1 MTKNE
6 KTVRDGEPSRPA
18 TADDDAPLPPP
29 QNAGTSE
36 PPARPDTAGT
46 ARTGTDGPSAV
57 SPEDDGPVLTA
68 SRKAAATVGVGIAL
82 LVVSLD
88 GTIVGTAM
96 PRILAD
102 LHGLSYYAW
111 VVTAYLVTS
120 TILMPIA
127 GKLGDL
133 FGRKPLVLIGLFGFL
148 GTSWLVGASTSTV
161 QLILLRGVQGLFG
174 GILTAVTFAVVADI
188 HPVRQRVK
196 IHGIFSAII
205 GLSVVAAPP
214 LGGYITDHWGWRWI
228 FYVNVPIGALAIA
241 LTLMFLPYVATRR
254 GWRDID
260 FAGCVA
266 LTVALVPILVA
277 LSISNDH
284 AWTSP
289 LMLGLI
295 AVSAVGLP
303 VFLFVERSVANPI
316 VPLRLFL
323 DPVFSI
329 AMVIA
334 GLSAVGLYGLAVFIP
349 LLYQGVLG
357 ETATGSGTLLTPL
370 LLGMLVSSP
379 LSGQLIARVRHYRY
393 VGTAGLAAMIAGLLM
408 LTTVTVTSPDWHVA
422 LDLVIL
428 GIGMGLV
435 WPLSTAV
442 VQASMAK
449 DVVGVATAQVNFWRN
464 LGGTVAVVVLG
475 SIMANRLTAEI
486 ATRMTALRAPADLVG
501 RITGGAQ
508 QDLSTL
514 FDPAA
519 VARLRESL
527 PEAER
532 GMFDMVEHSMRA
544 GLADVLHQVFLVAA
558 VILAIPLVASLFL
571 KETPIPPVSA
581 RRASSGGS

>member
-1 MTKNE
+1 MTQKE
-6 KTVRDGEPSRPA
+6 ELSVPP
-18 TADDDAPLPPP
+18 ADDD
-29 QNAGTSE
+29 
-36 PPARPDTAGT
+36 
-46 ARTGTDGPSAV
+46 GPRLS
-57 SPEDDGPVLTA
+57 S
-68 SRKAAATVGVGIAL
+68 SRKVAATVGVAIAL

-102 LHGLSYYAW
+102 LRGLNYYAW

-133 FGRKPLVLIGLFGFL
+133 FGRKPLVLIGLAGFL
-148 GTSWLVGASTSTV
+148 GTSWLVGASTSTLE
-161 QLILLRGVQGLFG
+161 LILLRGVQGLFG
-174 GILTAVTFAVVADI
+174 GVLTAVTFAVVADI
-188 HPVRQRVK
+188 YPVRQRVK
-196 IHGIFSAII
+196 LHGLFSAII

-214 LGGYITDHWGWRWI
+214 LGGYITDNWGWRWI
-228 FYVNVPIGALAIA
+228 FYVNVPIGALAVG
-241 LTLMFLPYVATRR
+241 LTFFFLPYVATRR
-254 GWRDID
+254 SWRDID

-266 LTVALVPILVA
+266 LAVALVPILIA

-295 AVSAVGLP
+295 AVSVVGLP

-316 VPLRLFL
+316 VPLGLFL
-323 DPVFSI
+323 DPVFTI

-370 LLGMLVSSP
+370 LLGMLVASP
-379 LSGQLIARVRHYRY
+379 VSGQLIARVRYYRFI
-393 VGTAGLAAMIAGLLM
+393 GTVGLAAMVAGLLM
-408 LTTVTVTSPDWHVA
+408 LTTVTLTSPHWHVVA
-422 LDLVIL
+422 DLVVL
-428 GIGMGLV
+428 GMGMGLV

-449 DVVGVATAQVNFWRN
+449 EVVGVATAQVNFWRN

-475 SIMANRLTAEI
+475 SIMANRLSVEI
-486 ATRMTALRAPADLVG
+486 ASRLATVSAPPELLRKL
-501 RITGGAQ
+501 TGGGS

-514 FDPAA
+514 FDPAQ
-519 VARLRESL
+519 VGRLREQV
-527 PEAER
+527 PEAQRALFELVER
-532 GMFDMVEHSMRA
+532 SMRT
-544 GLADVLHQVFLVAA
+544 GLADVLHLVFLVAA

-571 KETPIPPVSA
+571 KETPIPPA
-581 RRASSGGS
+581 RSRREEPAAEEV

>member
-1 MTKNE
+1 MTQKE
-6 KTVRDGEPSRPA
+6 ELSVPP
-18 TADDDAPLPPP
+18 ADDD
-29 QNAGTSE
+29 
-36 PPARPDTAGT
+36 
-46 ARTGTDGPSAV
+46 GPRLS
-57 SPEDDGPVLTA
+57 A
-68 SRKAAATVGVGIAL
+68 SRKVAATVGVAIAL

-102 LHGLSYYAW
+102 LRGLNYYAW

-133 FGRKPLVLIGLFGFL
+133 FGRKPLVLIGLAGFL
-148 GTSWLVGASTSTV
+148 GTSWLVGASTSTLE
-161 QLILLRGVQGLFG
+161 LILLRGVQGLFG

-188 HPVRQRVK
+188 YPVRQRVK
-196 IHGIFSAII
+196 LHGIFSAII

-214 LGGYITDHWGWRWI
+214 LGGYITDNWGWRWI
-228 FYVNVPIGALAIA
+228 FYVNVPIGALAVG
-241 LTLMFLPYVATRR
+241 LTFFFLPYVATRR

-266 LTVALVPILVA
+266 LGVALVPILIA

-295 AVSAVGLP
+295 AVSVVGLP
-303 VFLFVERSVANPI
+303 VFLFVERAVANPI
-316 VPLRLFL
+316 VPLGLFL
-323 DPVFSI
+323 DPVFTI

-370 LLGMLVSSP
+370 LLGMLVASP
-379 LSGQLIARVRHYRY
+379 LSGQLIARVRYYRFI
-393 VGTAGLAAMIAGLLM
+393 GTVGLAAMVAGLLM
-408 LTTVTVTSPDWHVA
+408 LTSVTLTSPHWHVVA
-422 LDLVIL
+422 DLVVL
-428 GIGMGLV
+428 GMGMGLV

-449 DVVGVATAQVNFWRN
+449 EVVGVATAQVNFWRN

-475 SIMANRLTAEI
+475 SIMSSRLSTEI
-486 ATRMTALRAPADLVG
+486 ASRLATVNAPPELLG
-501 RITGGAQ
+501 KLTGGGSQ
-508 QDLSTL
+508 NLSTL
-514 FDPAA
+514 FDPAQ
-519 VARLRESL
+519 VDRLRAQV
-527 PEAER
+527 PEAQRALFELVER
-532 GMFDMVEHSMRA
+532 SMRA

-558 VILAIPLVASLFL
+558 VILAIPLLASLFL
-571 KETPIPPVSA
+571 KETPIPPA
-581 RRASSGGS
+581 RSRREERATEEV